1 MEYIIL
7 SIIASFFVII
17 GYIPEINN
25 ILKTK
30 QATIDNLY
38 IWFIWSCASIFSI
51 TFCLLNENI
60 IICLQ
65 CHYFLQ

>member
-30 QATIDNLY
+30 QATIRK
-38 IWFIWSCASIFSI
+38 SIY
-51 TFCLLNENI
+51 LVYLV
-60 IICLQ
+60 L
-65 CHYFLQ
+65 